1 MLRAWIAVGAV
12 IALVLGGLAYFA
24 SADPDDPISRH
35 ISHDFIPPFRG

>member
-12 IALVLGGLAYFA
+12 IALVLGGLTYFA
-24 SADPDDPISRH
+24 SADADHAISRH